1 MKSAIIAL
9 AAIGSTLA
17 ATGAAAPA
25 LANTNE
31 TMVIEYS
38 DLNLGT
44 AEGQEVLERRID
56 QAARDICGVDD
67 VRTGTRIRSTDSK
80 KCYREAKAGATK
92 QFAAMIRD
100 QRLGG

>member
-17 ATGAAAPA
+17 ATGVAAPA
-25 LANTNE
+25 LAKTTR
-31 TMVIEYS
+31 TMVVEYS
-38 DLNLGT
+38 DLNLAT

-56 QAARDICGVDD
+56 QAAKKVCGIGE
-67 VRTGTRIRSTDSK
+67 VRTGTRLDSSNARP
-80 KCYREAKAGATK
+80 CYLAAKAGATK
-92 QFAAMIRD
+92 QFAAMIED